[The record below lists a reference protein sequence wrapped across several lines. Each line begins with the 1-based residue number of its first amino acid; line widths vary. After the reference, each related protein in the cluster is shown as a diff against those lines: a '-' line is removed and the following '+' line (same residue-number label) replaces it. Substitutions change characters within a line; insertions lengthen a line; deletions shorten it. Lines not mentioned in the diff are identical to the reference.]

1 MFKVG
6 HYIRIISPNSEIAY
20 VRAATNG
27 IASLRRDVDGVTETV
42 TDIGNLNLH
51 IFTPEGL
58 GFVLALILRKNTHF
72 RRKKSFSDPFDDWHT
87 YVIDQG
93 ENFGG

>member
-1 MFKVG
+1 MAVSSTGECSDKVQQLLA
-6 HYIRIISPNSEIAY
+6 ICTLLATPNDDHLY
-20 VRAATNG
+20 
-27 IASLRRDVDGVTETV
+27 L
-42 TDIGNLNLH
+42 IGNPFWNL
-51 IFTPEGL
+51 IAAPPPVL